1 MWFPFSS
8 SFFPERFFSWQPSI
22 RYHFYITNPNVTI
35 ASRPHDFV
43 YKVKDQSYSGNIS
56 TPLNK
61 SEFTNSPNWSI
72 YVCIGTHAC
81 IWTHIIAIQIWNL
94 LLYDKLF
101 SVLCTCFTCAA
112 LCLAL
117 AYTSFNNLIYNT
129 YNFKRTPA
137 MPDVYIPVA
146 PVWSHR

>member
-1 MWFPFSS
+1 MANQHKIPFLYH
-8 SFFPERFFSWQPSI
+8 QPKC
-22 RYHFYITNPNVTI
+22 HYIT
-35 ASRPHDFV
+35 SRPHDFV

-61 SEFTNSPNWSI
+61 SEFLNSPNWSI

-81 IWTHIIAIQIWNL
+81 IGTHIIAIQIWNL
-94 LLYDKLF
+94 LLYDNLF
-101 SVLCTCFTCAA
+101 SVLCTCLTYAA

-137 MPDVYIPVA
+137 MPDVYILVA
-146 PVWSHR
+146 PVWSHRQGIWDDVS